1 MIDIDERF
9 VVDNDQKANWALQ
22 KIGQLR
28 SKIEKNKQ
36 LAEDELFRINTWL
49 EEVNKPLE
57 NSISYFTSLL
67 EEYHKTAHPDE
78 KTIKLPYGTMCI
90 RKQQPQFKRDDELL
104 LKWLDN
110 VGKEEYI
117 KVKRSPLWGELKK
130 ICKVAGNKLVDIDT
144 GEVVEGVEVIER
156 EPRFSISP

>member
-1 MIDIDERF
+1 
-9 VVDNDQKANWALQ
+9 
-22 KIGQLR
+22 
-28 SKIEKNKQ
+28 
-36 LAEDELFRINTWL
+36 
-49 EEVNKPLE
+49 
-57 NSISYFTSLL
+57 
-67 EEYHKTAHPDE
+67 
-78 KTIKLPYGTMCI
+78 
-90 RKQQPQFKRDDELL
+90 LL